1 MFYGVGGAGIAA
13 QDGCT
18 INLDANGSIIAA
30 TGVTEQGQGT
40 ETIMAQIAATALG
53 VEMSCVK
60 VLTGDT
66 DKVPYGGGTWASR
79 AAGIGGEA
87 VLQASLALK
96 RNILE
101 AGAVILKSNA
111 ADLDIADGKVV
122 RKGTEQGIPLA
133 ELASICDYRGN

>member
-1 MFYGVGGAGIAA
+1 MLYGAGGARIAD

-18 INLDANGSIIAA
+18 IKLDANGSIVAA

-79 AAGIGGEA
+79 AAGIGGGGGREGG
-87 VLQASLALK
+87 
-96 RNILE
+96 
-101 AGAVILKSNA
+101 GA
-111 ADLDIADGKVV
+111 
-122 RKGTEQGIPLA
+122 
-133 ELASICDYRGN
+133 RGNQTTPKRRAGF

>member
-1 MFYGVGGAGIAA
+1 MFYGVGGARIAA

-18 INLDANGSIIAA
+18 IKLDANGAVVAA

-87 VLQASLALK
+87 EIGRASC
-96 RNILE
+96 RE
-101 AGAVILKSNA
+101 RV
-111 ADLDIADGKVV
+111 
-122 RKGTEQGIPLA
+122 
-133 ELASICDYRGN
+133 

>member
-1 MFYGVGGAGIAA
+1 MLIFFFFSSRRRHTRLQGDWSSDVCSSDLIAA

-18 INLDANGSIIAA
+18 IKLDASGAIVAA

-79 AAGIGGEA
+79 AAGIGRGEEPPP
-87 VLQASLALK
+87 
-96 RNILE
+96 R
-101 AGAVILKSNA
+101 GAPQDA
-111 ADLDIADGKVV
+111 
-122 RKGTEQGIPLA
+122 Q
-133 ELASICDYRGN
+133 